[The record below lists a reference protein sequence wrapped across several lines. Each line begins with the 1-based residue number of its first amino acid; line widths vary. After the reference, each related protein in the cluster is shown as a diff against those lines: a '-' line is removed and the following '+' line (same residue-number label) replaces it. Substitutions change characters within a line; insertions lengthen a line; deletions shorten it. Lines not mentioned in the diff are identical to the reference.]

1 MALSHELNPLY
12 HSHTARSC
20 NFARSAILAQCA
32 RFRGKI
38 LSESEH
44 NVIKILINNFNVS
57 VKVTK
62 VQDLRDSSTFFG
74 VVNWSGCWAWERSTR
89 SSETTS
95 GDESAA
101 VSREDHAKG
110 CSRCTSHRV
119 DQRDHPHPRLA
130 PRRVSMPIHFSRKC
144 IIKFINSN
152 YLDI

>member
-1 MALSHELNPLY
+1 MSHAIRSSVALSHELNPLY

-74 VVNWSGCWAWERSTR
+74 VVGAVAGPGSAPHGPARRRAGTRVLLCREKTMPKAAAGAHHIVSISVIIHTLAWHHVASP
-89 SSETTS
+89 
-95 GDESAA
+95 
-101 VSREDHAKG
+101 
-110 CSRCTSHRV
+110 C
-119 DQRDHPHPRLA
+119 Q
-130 PRRVSMPIHFSRKC
+130 
-144 IIKFINSN
+144 FISVENV
-152 YLDI
+152 L